1 MEAGRACAE
10 AFPGCASRRGPLPIM
25 VGSSLDPKSGM
36 RLETLTSPPP
46 GPPLDPCLPCSA
58 ARPPPGSPTQLLLIL
73 SPNPFPLCLNC
84 SFRVPVLESE

>member
-1 MEAGRACAE
+1 MEAGRAYAE

-46 GPPLDPCLPCSA
+46 ATLGPLPSLFSSKA
-58 ARPPPGSPTQLLLIL
+58 APREPHAAAANPIPESL
-73 SPNPFPLCLNC
+73 S
-84 SFRVPVLESE
+84 SVLELLV

>member
-36 RLETLTSPPP
+36 RLETL
-46 GPPLDPCLPCSA
+46 GPLPSLFSSKA
-58 ARPPPGSPTQLLLIL
+58 APREPHAAAANPIPESL
-73 SPNPFPLCLNC
+73 S
-84 SFRVPVLESE
+84 SVLELLV